1 MALVVG
7 AGDATGAAVAR
18 RLARE
23 HLTVVCVRRNA
34 DALAELVGTIE
45 RNWMKH
51 SLTWRDEK
59 TGKTTVGYRPTHQ
72 NSLDDKEQKPFPPQ
86 ARVD

>member
-1 MALVVG
+1 
-7 AGDATGAAVAR
+7 
-18 RLARE
+18 
-23 HLTVVCVRRNA
+23 
-34 DALAELVGTIE
+34 VGTIE

-59 TGKTTVGYRPTHQ
+59 TGNTTVGYRPTHQ

-86 ARVD
+86 ARVY